1 MDINF
6 IWYIFVY
13 SVLGWILEVSCCAVT
28 QKQFHNRGF
37 LTAPLI
43 PSYGIAFGV
52 LILVLPQLKWHSV
65 LQFCVTLVVVAV
77 RMGVADEFAKQM
89 NKSAAFKSG
98 YEGILS
104 GNQKGVV
111 IGIIIACIY
120 YLAYLVVHPMIIAF
134 TMLIPQTVKT
144 GIVIA
149 ALILTAMDL
158 TAVLHVVRTGKTERY
173 IKRQESSAWQK
184 ASRRLTDFIWNRLQ
198 RAYPGFREMSGKEQE
213 SCRFAQG
220 VCRDKLIWV
229 FLSTAFLGDFIETVY
244 CGLVDGKWMSRSSVL
259 YGPFS
264 FVWGAGAVLL
274 TIVLQRL
281 AGKNDRYVFAAGFVI
296 GGVYE
301 YSCSV
306 LTEALFGT
314 VFWDYSNMPLNIGG
328 RTNAM
333 FCFFWGSLAVIWV
346 KEIYPRLSRR
356 IEDLPHLPGKI
367 LTWAA
372 LLFML
377 CNAALT
383 AAAMARYGT
392 RTLQPAPS
400 NQFEEFLDQHYT
412 DEYMEHRWQNM
423 KNGLDGVSYS
433 YSHFSNGIVSPIPEE
448 QWNS

>member
-6 IWYIFVY
+6 IWYIIVY
-13 SVLGWILEVSCCAVT
+13 SVLGWIAEVGYCAVSK
-28 QKQFHNRGF
+28 KQFHNRGF

-52 LILVLPQLKWHSV
+52 LILVLPQLTWHYM
-65 LQFCVTLVVVAV
+65 LQFGVTLVVVAV
-77 RMGVADEFAKQM
+77 MMGIVDEFTKQM
-89 NKSAAFKSG
+89 NKNMALESG
-98 YEGILS
+98 YGGILS
-104 GNQKGVV
+104 GNKKGVLL
-111 IGIIIACIY
+111 GILIAGIY
-120 YLAYLVVHPMIIAF
+120 YLIYLVVHPMLIAF

-149 ALILTAMDL
+149 VLILTAMDL
-158 TAVLHVVRTGKTERY
+158 TAVLYVARTGKTEQY
-173 IKRQESSAWQK
+173 LKRQESSAWQK
-184 ASRRLTDFIWNRLQ
+184 VSLRLTDFIWNRLQ
-198 RAYPGFREMSGKEQE
+198 KAYPGFREMSSREQE
-213 SCRFAQG
+213 RCRFAQG

-229 FLSTAFLGDFIETVY
+229 FLSTAFLGDLIETVY

-314 VFWDYSNMPLNIGG
+314 VFWDYSGMPLNIGG
-328 RTNAM
+328 RTNVM
-333 FCFFWGSLAVIWV
+333 FCFFWGTLAVIWV

-356 IEDLPHLPGKI
+356 IEALPHLPGKL
-367 LTWAA
+367 LTWAV

-383 AAAMARYGT
+383 TAAMARYGT
-392 RTLQPAPS
+392 RALHPVPS
-400 NQFEEFLDQHYT
+400 NPFEEFLDQHYT
-412 DEYMEHRWQNM
+412 DAYMELRWQNM
-423 KNGLDGVSYS
+423 KNSLDGA
-433 YSHFSNGIVSPIPEE
+433 
-448 QWNS
+448 